1 MSAPATVT
9 EAVDTWLRRRRRQR
23 DMQINETYAAVAL
36 AAATITAL
44 VWANVGHS
52 YHSFWQTPASLAIGP
67 FKVELSLHG
76 WVDEGLM
83 TAFFFMVGLDVRRDL
98 TLGELRL
105 PGRAL
110 LPVASAVGGLVV
122 PALVYLGI
130 THGTDGAHAWGSV
143 ISTDTAF
150 ALGMLALIGPKRAPR
165 LRAFLLA
172 FAVIDDIGAL
182 MVIAVFYS
190 GSLNLVALGC
200 AVLGLLGI
208 MLLARR
214 GAWRMPLYVLLAVV
228 TWYALYRSG
237 VHATLAGVLI
247 ALLMPVYPVRTA
259 DVDGVDEVARLYRQS
274 PHPGTAV
281 MLHEVLTYS
290 MPMNQRL
297 SWVLPPY
304 VNYVVVPLFALA
316 NAGVALSGQTI
327 ATALSSRIMWAVIA
341 GLIIGKFVGVAVGAG
356 LVLRLVPAS
365 RLPGLDMP
373 RILGLAAL
381 SGMGFTISL
390 LVANLALDDETLR
403 DQARLGVLLAS
414 LGALLLAAVIFRVAD
429 RVRPLPPPPGEHLC
443 RSVDADRD
451 LIAGDPEAQHVLIN
465 YADMSYE
472 GRWRLMEALKGIVAL
487 RDAGHVNLVLRHKL
501 TGPESLLAA
510 LAMEAARH
518 EGPERLWR
526 FHDALANLRGQIS
539 TDSIT
544 VAAQEAGLDARAM
557 WERVDSGADEPKVLA
572 DAMDVE
578 GLTEDGSPV
587 VYIDGRRFERLL
599 NRWTFSEELA
609 RLKEADSDTA
619 SDA

>member
-36 AAATITAL
+36 TAATVVAL

-52 YHSFWQTPASLAIGP
+52 YHAFWQTPASLSVGP
-67 FKVELSLHG
+67 FAVELTLHD

-83 TAFFFMVGLDVRRDL
+83 SAFFFMVGLDVRRDL

-274 PHPGTAV
+274 PHPATAV
-281 MLHEVLTYS
+281 VLHEALTYS

-316 NAGVALSGQTI
+316 NAGVALSGRTI
-327 ATALSSRIMWAVIA
+327 ATALSSRLMWAVIA
-341 GLIIGKFVGVAVGAG
+341 GLVIGKLVGVAVGAG

-390 LVANLALDDETLR
+390 LVANLALEDEVLR
-403 DQARLGVLLAS
+403 DQARLGVLVAS
-414 LGALLLAAVIFRVAD
+414 LGALLLATVIFRVSG
-429 RVRPLPPPPGEHLC
+429 RISPLPPPPGEHLC
-443 RSVDADRD
+443 RAVDFDKELTSGNPDA
-451 LIAGDPEAQHVLIN
+451 PHTLIN